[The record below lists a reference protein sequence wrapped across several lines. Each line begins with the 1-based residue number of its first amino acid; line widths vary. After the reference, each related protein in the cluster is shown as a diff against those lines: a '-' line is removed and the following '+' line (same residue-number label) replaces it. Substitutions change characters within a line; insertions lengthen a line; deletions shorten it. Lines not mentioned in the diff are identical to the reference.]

1 MYTRREFGALSAM
14 ALGGLA
20 LPRRLAAQIDSTVG
34 GVKIGVQTY
43 SFRALPRSVAIVE
56 HDRTA
61 VWPPGEAQSE
71 AIIQAMTRCRIGDCE
86 LWSPM
91 LEPVSGVGRD
101 ASPDARRQ
109 ARDELRRWRVET
121 PLSHFEAIRDRFT
134 AAGLTIY
141 GFNYSFN
148 DSFSDDEIDRGFE
161 IARALGAE
169 IITASS
175 TLSAMKRVVPF
186 AARHQMVVAVHNHSN
201 ISDPNEFARPESF
214 AAAMA
219 LSPYVKVNLD
229 IGHFTAANYDP
240 VAYLREHHASISNLH
255 LKDRRR
261 DQGANVPWG
270 TGDTPIR
277 EVLQLIQ
284 RERWPIRAHVEYEYR
299 GSGSPV
305 DEVIRC
311 YNYVKQALV

>member
-1 MYTRREFGALSAM
+1 
-14 ALGGLA
+14 
-20 LPRRLAAQIDSTVG
+20 
-34 GVKIGVQTY
+34 
-43 SFRALPRSVAIVE
+43 LPRS
-56 HDRTA
+56 
-61 VWPPGEAQSE
+61 PGGDQSE

-101 ASPDARRQ
+101 SSPDARQQ

-121 PLSHFEAIRDRFT
+121 PLTHFEAIRDRFT

-141 GFNYSFN
+141 GFNYSFT
-148 DSFSDDEIDRGFE
+148 DSFSDLEIDRGFK

-186 AARHQMVVAVHNHSN
+186 AGRHQMVVAVHNHSN

-214 AAAMA
+214 AVATA

-277 EVLQLIQ
+277 AVLQLLR
-284 RERWPIRAHVEYEYR
+284 RERWPIRAHLEYEYR

-305 DEVIRC
+305 DEVMRC
-311 YNYVKQALV
+311 FDYVKQALV